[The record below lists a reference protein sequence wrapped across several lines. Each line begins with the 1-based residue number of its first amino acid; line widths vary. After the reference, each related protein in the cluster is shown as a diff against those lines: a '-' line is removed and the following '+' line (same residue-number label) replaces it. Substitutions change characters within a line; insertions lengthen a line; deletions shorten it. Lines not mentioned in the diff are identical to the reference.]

1 MKISEISIDLVK
13 QKDGLIGFASLVIE
27 ESIYLGNIGIVKRL
41 DEDTFRL
48 TYPTRK
54 VGDKSFNI
62 YYPINKEAGKKIEKA
77 VTKRLKEVLKKNDRH
92 NNPIY
97 TSNKDGYR

>member
-13 QKDGLIGFASLVIE
+13 QRDGLIGFASLVIE

-97 TSNKDGYR
+97 TSNEDGYR

>member
-13 QKDGLIGFASLVIE
+13 PKDGLIGFASLVIE
-27 ESIYLGNIGIVKRL
+27 ESIYLGNIGIIKRL
-41 DEDTFRL
+41 NEDTYRL

-54 VGDKSFNI
+54 VGEKNFNI
-62 YYPINKEAGKKIEKA
+62 YYPINKESGQMIEEA
-77 VTKRLKEVLKKNDRH
+77 VNKRLKEVLKKDDRH
-92 NNPIY
+92 NNSIY

>member
-13 QKDGLIGFASLVIE
+13 PKDGLIGFASLVIE

-54 VGDKSFNI
+54 IGDKSFNI

-77 VTKRLKEVLKKNDRH
+77 ITKRLKEVLKKNDRH

-97 TSNKDGYR
+97 TSNEDGYR

>member
-1 MKISEISIDLVK
+1 MQISEISIDLVK
-13 QKDGLIGFASLVIE
+13 QKDGLIGFASLVLE
-27 ESIYLGNIGIVKRL
+27 ESIYLGNIGIIKRL
-41 DEDTFRL
+41 EEDNFRL

-62 YYPINKEAGKKIEKA
+62 YYPINKEVGKKIEKA
-77 VTKRLKEVLKKNDRH
+77 VNKRLKEVLKKNDRH

>member
-97 TSNKDGYR
+97 TSNEDGYR

>member
-27 ESIYLGNIGIVKRL
+27 EGIYLGNIGIVKRL

-77 VTKRLKEVLKKNDRH
+77 VTKRLKEVLKKDDRH

-97 TSNKDGYR
+97 TSNEDGYR

>member
-13 QKDGLIGFASLVIE
+13 PRDGLIGFASLVIE
-27 ESIYLGNIGIVKRL
+27 ESIYLGNIGIIKRL
-41 DEDTFRL
+41 EDDSFRL

-54 VGDKSFNI
+54 VGEKDFNI
-62 YYPINKEAGKKIEKA
+62 YYPINKEAGKDIEKA
-77 VTKRLKEVLKKNDRH
+77 VNKRLKEVLKKNDRH
-92 NNPIY
+92 NNSIH

>member
-13 QKDGLIGFASLVIE
+13 PKNGLVAFASLVIE
-27 ESIYLGNIGIVKRL
+27 DAIYLGNIGVIKRL
-41 DEDTFRL
+41 DDDTYRL

-54 VGDKSFNI
+54 VGEKNFNI
-62 YYPINKEAGKKIEKA
+62 YYPINKESGQKIEKA
-77 VTKRLKEVLKKNDRH
+77 VNKRLKEVLKKDDRH

-97 TSNKDGYR
+97 TSNEDGYR